1 MVLWGLC
8 PLTIAHTVSAL
19 SKPLANP
26 PAHFSTAKNS
36 RLAGARAT
44 GYRGRELR
52 RRRRSRRDR
61 GR

>member
-1 MVLWGLC
+1 MC

-52 RRRRSRRDR
+52 RRRRRRR
-61 GR
+61 GRGG